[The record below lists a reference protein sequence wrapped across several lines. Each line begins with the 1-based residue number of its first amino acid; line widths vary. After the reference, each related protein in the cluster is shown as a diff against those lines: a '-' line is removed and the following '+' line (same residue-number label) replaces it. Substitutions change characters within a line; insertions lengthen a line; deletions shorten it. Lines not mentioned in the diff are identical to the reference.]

1 MGTEALFGLCGK
13 DFVIL
18 AADMQAS
25 HSIIRVKSDADKIWQ
40 VENMLFAATG
50 PSSDTQNFVEFIQKN
65 ITLHTLK
72 TGLQLSTKAAANF
85 TRNELAYSL
94 RKGPYQ
100 ADLLIAG
107 VDDDGPHL
115 YFMDYLASLERVN
128 KAAQGY
134 GAFFTLGLMD
144 RYYKPDLTL
153 EEAKDVIRKCIK
165 EMETRFVINLGDYK
179 CKVVDANGV
188 REEKLF

>member
-1 MGTEALFGLCGK
+1 MTEALFGLCGK

-18 AADMQAS
+18 AADMQAA
-25 HSIIRVKSDADKIWQ
+25 HSIIRVKSDADKIRQ
-40 VENMLFAATG
+40 VEDMCFAATG
-50 PSSDTQNFVEFIQKN
+50 PSSDVHNFVEFVEKN
-65 ITLHTLK
+65 IKLHTLR
-72 TGLQLSTKAAANF
+72 TGLKLSTKAAANF

-107 VDDDGPHL
+107 IDDDGPAL
-115 YFMDYLASLERVN
+115 YFLDYLASMEKVN

-153 EEAKDVIRKCIK
+153 EEAKEVIRKCIK
-165 EMETRFVINLGDYK
+165 EMETRFVINLGNYK
-179 CKVVDANGV
+179 VKVVDKAGV
-188 REEKLF
+188 REESLF

>member
-18 AADMQAS
+18 AADMQAA
-25 HSIIRVKSDADKIWQ
+25 HSIIRVKSDADKIRQ
-40 VENMLFAATG
+40 VEDMLFAATG
-50 PSSDTQNFVEFIQKN
+50 PSSDVHNFVEFVEKN
-65 ITLHTLK
+65 IKLHTLR
-72 TGLQLSTKAAANF
+72 TGLKLSTKAAANF
-85 TRNELAYSL
+85 TRNELASSL

-107 VDDDGPHL
+107 FDDDGPGL
-115 YFMDYLASLERVN
+115 YFLDYLASMEKVN

-153 EEAKDVIRKCIK
+153 EEAKDIIRKCIK
-165 EMETRFVINLGDYK
+165 EMETRFVINLGNYK

-188 REEKLF
+188 REETL

>member
-1 MGTEALFGLCGK
+1 MTEAIFGLAGK
-13 DFVIL
+13 DFVIM
-18 AADMQAS
+18 AADMQAA

-50 PSSDTQNFVEFIQKN
+50 PTSDTNSFLEFVQKN
-65 ITLHTLK
+65 IALHTLR
-72 TGLQLSTKAAANF
+72 TGLPLSTKAAASF

-107 VDDDGPHL
+107 VDDDGPSL
-115 YFMDYLASLERVN
+115 YFMDYLASMEKVN

-134 GAFFTLGLMD
+134 GAYFTLGLMD

-153 EEAKDVIRKCIK
+153 EEAKDIIRKCIK
-165 EMETRFVINLGDYK
+165 EMETRFVINLGSYK
-179 CKVVDANGV
+179 CKVVDSTGV
-188 REEKLF
+188 REEQLF